1 MAEVKTPAP
10 PRRPRDDATFTRDLR
25 WEVMGEEG
33 RALVGSWVV
42 AVAVGVAWL
51 LLVWLF
57 PPAPPKFD
65 LLPEDERGVT
75 LTFEDPPPEA
85 IPEAPVT
92 RSPVAPT
99 PQPQTARPQPQRPG
113 GGGQE
118 GGQRSAQEI
127 GAAFGTAS
135 GSGTGGMVGDVT
147 NILRGVDVSSGSGG
161 TGAAAGGGRAVLATG
176 EGGAGSRTPGR
187 GGLGAGGEGTSGIG
201 GVGSGAGG
209 GGVGRA
215 EVAVAAPRVVAPPV
229 GGGPGRDVGELG
241 NFVRSR
247 ESQLRFCYQEYGL
260 KVNPR
265 LAGSVSINIVVAG
278 NGAVSGANISRRTWS
293 GAGASEAESC
303 IQSRIRGWRFPTS
316 STGEGTY
323 GFSFN
328 FSPAG

>member
-1 MAEVKTPAP
+1 MADVQTPAP

-57 PPAPPKFD
+57 PPAPPKFE

-85 IPEAPVT
+85 IPEAPIT
-92 RSPVAPT
+92 ASPVTT
-99 PQPQTARPQPQRPG
+99 PQPQTARPQPQRSG
-113 GGGQE
+113 GGGQG

-127 GAAFGTAS
+127 GAAFGTQS
-135 GSGTGGMVGDVT
+135 GSGSGGMVGDVT

-161 TGAAAGGGRAVLATG
+161 TGAGAGGGRAVLGTG
-176 EGGAGSRTPGR
+176 EGGSGSRTPGR
-187 GGLGAGGEGTSGIG
+187 GGIGAGGQGTSGIG

-241 NFVRSR
+241 SFVRSR
-247 ESQLRFCYQEYGL
+247 EPQLRFCYTEYGL

-265 LAGSVSINIVVAG
+265 LAGSVSVNIGVAG
-278 NGAVSGANISRRTWS
+278 NGSVSSVNIARRTWS

-303 IQSRIRGWRFPTS
+303 IQSRIRSWRFPSS

-328 FSPAG
+328 FTPG